1 MQAFD
6 VVLQNKR
13 GGTMLKTLA
22 SLCGGVVVLLA
33 GSAHAEDLTA
43 MMQRCAPNVH
53 PTTLSAIVKTE
64 SSGRMYVLL
73 DNGPANLPFS
83 VRKTMLRTIYPES
96 ATEAA
101 SIARDLISRGHLVDM
116 GLTQLNNRNL
126 AGLGL
131 SVEQALDPC
140 TNLWAG
146 STILSNF
153 YANASKQ
160 YRDQQSA
167 LLAAISAYN
176 TGDFERGFNNGY
188 VKTVIRNAGQP
199 VPALL
204 TAGPRVST
212 GGSSRSGGRVAHRS
226 GLLDAKFSELEVEFR

>member
-1 MQAFD
+1 
-6 VVLQNKR
+6 
-13 GGTMLKTLA
+13 MLKTVF
-22 SLCGGVVVLLA
+22 SLCGMALA
-33 GSAHAEDLTA
+33 LAVGNARAEDLTA

-64 SSGRMYVLL
+64 SSGRMFVLL

-83 VRKTMLRTIYPES
+83 VRKTMLRTIYPDS

-101 SIARDLISRGHLVDM
+101 SIARDLIARGHLVDM

-146 STILSNF
+146 GTILSNF
-153 YANASKQ
+153 YTNASKQ

-188 VKTVIRNAGQP
+188 VKTVLRNAGQP

-204 TAGPRVST
+204 TSGPRVASS
-212 GGSSRSGGRVAHRS
+212 GSSPRSSRRIAHRS